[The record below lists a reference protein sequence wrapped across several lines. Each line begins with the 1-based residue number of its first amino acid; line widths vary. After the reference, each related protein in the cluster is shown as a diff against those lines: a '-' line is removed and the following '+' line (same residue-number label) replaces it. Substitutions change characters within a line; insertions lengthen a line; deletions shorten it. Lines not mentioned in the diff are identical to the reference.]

1 MILQNLSIKRKLTLI
16 TMLTS
21 SIALI
26 LSSVSFLIYDLVSFR
41 HLLSQDLMT
50 QAQII
55 GYNSA
60 GAMEFKDEPAATAT
74 LSAFT
79 AKEDI
84 VTAALYKPDGKIFAR
99 YSRGKAAVPAFL
111 PSHLQVKGYRFEGGF
126 LEVFQEVTLNGEHVG
141 TLFLQSDM
149 RQWNSRAKR
158 YANILLIFV
167 LVSGLFALFVSSKLQ
182 GLISKPIL
190 HLEDTM
196 RMVSSNKNYAVRAV
210 KKYSDEIGRLIDGF
224 NTMLSEIQQRD
235 TALQSTNGELKT
247 RTQELEEEV
256 FQRKQAQEELS
267 KAKHAAEE
275 ANRAKST
282 FLANMSHEL
291 RTPLNAIIGYS
302 EMLEEETRDA
312 GKIENVQDLKKIQAA
327 GKHLLALIND
337 VLDLSKIEAGKM
349 GLHLETFDVPQVIEE
364 MVTTLQPAAAKNSN
378 SVNVRVAENVGTMKA
393 DITKVR
399 QILFNLLSN
408 ACKFTDHGTIS
419 VDVDQIRAEDKECI
433 QFRVSDTGIG
443 ISAQQRQNLFQEFAQ
458 ADSSIARKYGGTGLG
473 LAITHR
479 FVQLMKGQ
487 INVESEPGKGAV
499 FTVQLPTQIA
509 METTESASSPGTSD
523 APAKFSETKPNLDT
537 ILVIDDDPSVRDL
550 MSRFLTKLDLR
561 VVVAANGE
569 EGFRLAKE
577 IRPLLITLDVV
588 MPECDGW
595 TVLNRL
601 KSDKELAKIPV
612 IMVTIV
618 DNEARGMDLGASN
631 YLIKPVQRDRLAVL
645 VEKHRIARSSGITDA
660 DASPFTYAGEGPAG
674 RKTAE
679 SKVSRSRRN

>member
-1 MILQNLSIKRKLTLI
+1 
-16 TMLTS
+16 MLTS

-26 LSSVSFLIYDLVSFR
+26 LLSSVSFLIYDLVSFR

-419 VDVDQIRAEDKECI
+419 VDVDQIKAEDKECI

-509 METTESASSPGTSD
+509 METTESASSQGTSD

-660 DASPFTYAGEGPAG
+660 DASPFTYVGEGPAG